1 MYQTEMLCPR
11 CKDHLMRDSD
21 GFLACLSCHWTEP
34 KDVKM
39 PKEKTL
45 KFCVNCQ
52 RFYDDTDGHNPSHLL
67 FPAYGTFM
75 TQDEK
80 SADEGNKDLRRIYE
94 EAVSNMKKENNIS

>member
-1 MYQTEMLCPR
+1 MYGINSVCPN
-11 CKDHLMRDSD
+11 CKEGLVRDSD
-21 GFLACLSCHWTEP
+21 GFIGCLNCGWNEL

-45 KFCVNCQ
+45 KFCANCQ

-94 EAVSNMKKENNIS
+94 EAVSKMKKENNIS